1 MHEDVKSKRW
11 ISMGGSKTEE
21 ELVRKAMSW
30 SMSRGT
36 VSRRED
42 ILDFSGECPISFFD
56 FKGLNDAHRQAIH
69 TQGDM
74 STA

>member
-42 ILDFSGECPISFFD
+42 IGLVDELQGLDKFCF
-56 FKGLNDAHRQAIH
+56 
-69 TQGDM
+69 
-74 STA
+74 